1 MDRDRIRVT
10 AEAYGIRS
18 RSWVRM
24 IIRGAGI
31 AAVLIGAYNLLL
43 SPFLVS
49 PEILTAYRSVVAT
62 VLVSS
67 APLLTDIVLMV
78 VGAVVAWFI

>member
-18 RSWVRM
+18 RGWVRT

-31 AAVLIGAYNLLL
+31 VAVLIGAYNLLL
-43 SPFLVS
+43 SPLLIS
-49 PEILTAYRSVVAT
+49 PEILTTYRNVVAT

-67 APLLTDIVLMV
+67 PPFFTDIALMV